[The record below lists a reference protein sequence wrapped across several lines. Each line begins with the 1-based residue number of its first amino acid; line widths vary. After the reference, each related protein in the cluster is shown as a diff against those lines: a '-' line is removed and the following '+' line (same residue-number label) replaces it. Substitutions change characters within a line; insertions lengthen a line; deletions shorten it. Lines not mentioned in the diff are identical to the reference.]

1 MLLGLRSNFHSAV
14 SEVKMTDRH
23 LKGAIRQGEVMDTH
37 SDDLYMPL
45 LGAETGTVRDGLWA
59 DKGSQPQR
67 PGDS

>member
-1 MLLGLRSNFHSAV
+1 MMLGLRCNNHSAV
-14 SEVKMTDRH
+14 RYLIRH
-23 LKGAIRQGEVMDTH
+23 LKCAIRQGEVMDTH